1 MITLKDILRNISII
15 VNSSN
20 ANVQPIIDSIE
31 KFITA
36 QESTAE
42 QHKADKIEKISSEL
56 HQLYNA
62 IEDFPNKFCSFLKC
76 LRALLPILGP
86 DIIISDWWDN
96 VLVNVLQSPLQ
107 PKDIVEQVKGL
118 VQDVLVC
125 ETDKVLEFRK
135 EILVLYLKESCS
147 VGKAAG
153 GEEGIV
159 GEQVH
164 AFWCRNLDSV
174 LRGFGAVKTKEFFIL
189 LNSYFIQRLYR
200 LQVLTL
206 FGEFIRKQNSHIHQI
221 LETPLLNS
229 LLTSLQQDTS
239 TTLLSLSL
247 TSLIMLL
254 PHICTSVIT
263 YLPRLYIVFVRIIC
277 WDKHNARLI
286 DFEDEI
292 IGNDYDEQTSEAVN
306 AVNWEQ
312 CDSSFDNVSSSPP
325 NCMHLFTFLYGMFP
339 CNTVKF
345 LRSPTAWIK
354 EMEQVTAVDDIDD
367 EIIRARS
374 LPLLRRHKLHP
385 SLITSDAEKELSD
398 TSRWMKLEPADI
410 VAEYVSYD
418 MENATKKY
426 DSNELEGFTKVLKEA
441 DTTMSEMRNKKA
453 RPLSQAIS
461 MKEIMEVHKALKSGA
476 DIVVGD
482 DPWASK
488 IISYSNSLSSSHP
501 ISPPE
506 NNAPPLK
513 PTTNIQASV
522 AFLQREIMLLRNEL
536 NFEFYLKQQHL
547 QHIGRLHR
555 DHVLDSTV
563 EAERQNL
570 YNTCRTLRSQ
580 LSNTQAAFDRQ
591 RTETAHIKKRHV
603 QWEDELN
610 GKLKKYREEK
620 KEWKG
625 VLDKVE
631 QELREAKL
639 IIDVQNKQIKEISA
653 KEADTRKFQEQKRLM
668 ESLVGKWHK
677 MEVILKAGEHEIKQ
691 LKSVVSSQSFTI
703 DDLQIKLEN
712 HKNIS
717 GGPGNAMEKQMMIW
731 SFERD
736 KRDKEFIKLETR
748 FDQVKKQ
755 NGELQSRVIDLLAQ
769 VESLSPTTVVKKEVI
784 TEEVDHNIIKKNDDD
799 EKEITKEIE
808 EIIIKKND
816 DEDEKEITK
825 EIEEIIIKMNDSDD
839 KEITKEIEQ
848 SIIKKNNDDVKEIT
862 KEIVKN
868 ANEKAATEN
877 DIS

>member
-1 MITLKDILRNISII
+1 MILKDILRNISII

-31 KFITA
+31 KFITT
-36 QESTAE
+36 QEFTAE

-56 HQLYNA
+56 HQLYIA

-96 VLVNVLQSPLQ
+96 VLLNVLQSPLQ
-107 PKDIVEQVKGL
+107 PKEIVEQVKEI

-135 EILVLYLKESCS
+135 DILVLYLKESNS

-174 LRGFGAVKTKEFFIL
+174 LRGFGAVKTK
-189 LNSYFIQRLYR
+189 
-200 LQVLTL
+200 
-206 FGEFIRKQNSHIHQI
+206 NSHIHQI
-221 LETPLLNS
+221 LETPLLDS

-263 YLPRLYIVFVRIIC
+263 YLPRLYIIFVRIIC

-292 IGNDYDEQTSEAVN
+292 IGNDDDGQETSGAVN
-306 AVNWEQ
+306 VVNWEQ

-345 LRSPTAWIK
+345 LRNPTAWFK
-354 EMEQVTAVDDIDD
+354 EMEQVTTVDDEIDD

-418 MENATKKY
+418 MENATKNY

-441 DTTMSEMRNKKA
+441 DTTASEVTTEKA

-461 MKEIMEVHKALKSGA
+461 MKEIMEVHQALKSGA

-488 IISYSNSLSSSHP
+488 IISYSNSLTSNHP

-580 LSNTQAAFDRQ
+580 LSNTQAAFNRQ
-591 RTETAHIKKRHV
+591 RTETAHIKKKHV

-639 IIDVQNKQIKEISA
+639 IIDVQNKQIEEISA
-653 KEADTRKFQEQKRLM
+653 KNFSLENQIILHEPQLQKLTEYEQRIDQLTKQLILWEADTRKFQEQKRLM

-677 MEVILKAGEHEIKQ
+677 MEVMLKAGEQEIKQ
-691 LKSVVSSQSFTI
+691 LKSVISSQSFTI
-703 DDLQIKLEN
+703 DDLKIKLEYY
-712 HKNIS
+712 KNIS
-717 GGPGNAMEKQMMIW
+717 GGPGNAMEKQIRMW

-755 NGELQSRVIDLLAQ
+755 NGELQSRVIELLAQ
-769 VESLSPTTVVKKEVI
+769 IESLSPKTVAKEETI
-784 TEEVDHNIIKKNDDD
+784 TEEADHNNINKKNDDD
-799 EKEITKEIE
+799 EKEITNEIAKNVNE
-808 EIIIKKND
+808 EP
-816 DEDEKEITK
+816 ET
-825 EIEEIIIKMNDSDD
+825 M
-839 KEITKEIEQ
+839 
-848 SIIKKNNDDVKEIT
+848 
-862 KEIVKN
+862 
-868 ANEKAATEN
+868 N